1 MSNKNP
7 PLVELVA
14 INRLKTHEAVSQTH
28 GRQVLRQLVR
38 AKCFTKPILVDK
50 RTGMIIDGHHRAYLI
65 KKLGYKK
72 IPALLLDYF
81 SRQITVTSRRPE
93 YKVDK
98 KSIIARAKQQRPL
111 PYKTTKHSLI
121 YPLPKIKVNFNELS

>member
-7 PLVELVA
+7 PIVKLVT
-14 INRLKTHEAVSQTH
+14 IDRLKAHEAISQTR

-38 AKCFTKPILVDK
+38 AQCFTKPILVDK
-50 RTGMIIDGHHRAYLI
+50 QTSMIIDGHHRSYLI

-98 KSIIARAKQQRPL
+98 KSIITRAKQQRPF
-111 PYKTTKHSLI
+111 PYKTTKHSLA